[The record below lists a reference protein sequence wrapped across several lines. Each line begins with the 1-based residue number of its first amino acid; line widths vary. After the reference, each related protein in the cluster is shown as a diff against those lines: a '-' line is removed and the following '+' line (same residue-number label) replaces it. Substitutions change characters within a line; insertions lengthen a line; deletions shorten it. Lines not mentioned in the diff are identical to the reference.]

1 VWLRVQNVSFEDFHS
16 HLYDQFTLTLER
28 IQLLYVNPGTVK
40 DNREPKYVIVL
51 FLQANACT
59 LFM

>member
-1 VWLRVQNVSFEDFHS
+1 MWLRVQNVSFEDFHS

-40 DNREPKYVIVL
+40 DNIHCELKQMVAVHLTP
-51 FLQANACT
+51 
-59 LFM
+59 